1 MQCKKPRKKG
11 IKTKEKAG
19 ERMPYI
25 SPEIIVEAKKI
36 DLLTYLKN
44 YYPDELVKCSR
55 DTYCTKEHDSL
66 KISNGKWMWFSQG
79 IGGKNAIDY
88 LIKVQGMSFIEAV
101 EDVTRKCAIAPPVKS
116 LKPSKQDRPL
126 LLPQK
131 SNTSNVVISY
141 LSQRGIDYE
150 IVDHCLKNNLIME
163 SFPYHNVV
171 FIGYDNQQKAR
182 YASYRATND
191 SRIMGDCSGSK
202 KDFSF
207 RLLGSNK
214 FEIHLFESAIDL
226 LSYATLCKLKGGD
239 WKELTLIS
247 LAGVY
252 SPARDIG
259 NSKVPAALKNYLEDN
274 PQTKRIVLHLDNDIP
289 GRMASKA
296 LQLILPNNLE
306 VIDDPPSYGKDIND
320 FLCFKLNIKRNKE
333 RKYER

>member
-1 MQCKKPRKKG
+1 M
-11 IKTKEKAG
+11 KEKAG
-19 ERMPYI
+19 EYMPYI

-44 YYPDELVKCSR
+44 YYPDELVKCAR
-55 DTYCTKEHDSL
+55 DTYCTREHDSL

-101 EDVTRKCAIAPPVKS
+101 EHVTGKCAIAPPIRYS
-116 LKPSKQDRPL
+116 QSPKQDRPL
-126 LLPQK
+126 LLPQR
-131 SNTSNVVISY
+131 SNTNDVVINY
-141 LSQRGIDYE
+141 LAKRGIDYE
-150 IVDHCLKNNLIME
+150 IIDHCLKNNLIME
-163 SFPYHNVV
+163 SIPYHNVV

-182 YASYRATND
+182 YAAYRSTND

-202 KDFSF
+202 KDYSF

-214 FEIHLFESAIDL
+214 NEIHLFESAIDL
-226 LSYATLCKLKGGD
+226 LSYATLHKLRSDD

-259 NSKVPAALKNYLEDN
+259 NSKVPAALKKYLEDN

-296 LQLILPNNLE
+296 LQLVLPTHLE
-306 VIDDPPSYGKDIND
+306 VVDDPPSYGKDVND

>member
-1 MQCKKPRKKG
+1 
-11 IKTKEKAG
+11 
-19 ERMPYI
+19 
-25 SPEIIVEAKKI
+25 
-36 DLLTYLKN
+36 
-44 YYPDELVKCSR
+44 
-55 DTYCTKEHDSL
+55 
-66 KISNGKWMWFSQG
+66 MWFSQG

-101 EDVTRKCAIAPPVKS
+101 ENVTGKCATLPPIRYS
-116 LKPSKQDRPL
+116 QSSKQDRPL
-126 LLPQK
+126 LLPQR
-131 SNTSNVVISY
+131 SNTNDVVINY
-141 LSQRGIDYE
+141 LVKRGIDYE
-150 IVDHCLKNNLIME
+150 IIDYCLKNNLIME
-163 SFPYHNVV
+163 SLPYHNVV
-171 FIGYDNQQKAR
+171 FIGYDDQQKAR
-182 YASYRATND
+182 YAAYRATND

-202 KDFSF
+202 KDYSF

-214 FEIHLFESAIDL
+214 NEIHLFESAIDL
-226 LSYATLCKLKGGD
+226 LSYATLYKLRGSD

-274 PQTKRIVLHLDNDIP
+274 PQTKRITLHLDNDMP

-296 LQLILPNNLE
+296 LQLVLPTHLE
-306 VIDDPPSYGKDIND
+306 VVDDPPSYGKDVND

>member
-1 MQCKKPRKKG
+1 M
-11 IKTKEKAG
+11 KESAD
-19 ERMPYI
+19 ECMPYI
-25 SPEIIVEAKKI
+25 EPEIILEARKI

-44 YYPDELVKCSR
+44 YYPDELVKVSR

-79 IGGKNAIDY
+79 IGGKSAIDY

-101 EDVTRKCAIAPPVKS
+101 EHVTGKCAIAPPIRYS
-116 LKPSKQDRPL
+116 LSPKQDRPL
-126 LLPQK
+126 LLPQR
-131 SNTSNVVISY
+131 SNTNDVVINY
-141 LSQRGIDYE
+141 LAKRGIDYE
-150 IVDHCLKNNLIME
+150 IIDYCLKNNLIME
-163 SFPYHNVV
+163 SLPYHNVV
-171 FIGYDNQQKAR
+171 FIGYDDQQKAR
-182 YASYRATND
+182 YAAYRATND

-202 KDFSF
+202 KDYSF

-214 FEIHLFESAIDL
+214 NEIHLFESAIDL
-226 LSYATLCKLKGGD
+226 LSYATLYKLRGGD

-252 SPARDIG
+252 SPAKDIG

-274 PQTKRIVLHLDNDIP
+274 PQTKYITLHLDNDMP

-296 LQLILPNNLE
+296 LQLVLPTHLE
-306 VIDDPPSYGKDIND
+306 VVDDPPSYGKDVND
-320 FLCFKLNIKRNKE
+320 FLCFKLNIKRIKE

>member
-1 MQCKKPRKKG
+1 
-11 IKTKEKAG
+11 
-19 ERMPYI
+19 MPYI

-44 YYPDELVKCSR
+44 YYPDELVKVSR

-79 IGGKNAIDY
+79 IGGKSAIDY

-101 EDVTRKCAIAPPVKS
+101 EHVTGKCAIAPPIRYS
-116 LKPSKQDRPL
+116 QLPKQDRPL
-126 LLPQK
+126 LLPQR
-131 SNTSNVVISY
+131 SNTNDVVINY
-141 LSQRGIDYE
+141 LAKRGIDYD
-150 IVDHCLKNNLIME
+150 IIDHCLKNNLILE
-163 SFPYHNVV
+163 TLPYHNVV

-182 YASYRATND
+182 YAAYRATND

-202 KDFSF
+202 KDYSF
-207 RLLGSNK
+207 RLLGSHKN
-214 FEIHLFESAIDL
+214 EIHLFESAIDL
-226 LSYATLCKLKGGD
+226 LSYATLYKLSGDD

-259 NSKVPAALKNYLEDN
+259 NSKVPVALKNYLEDN

-296 LQLILPNNLE
+296 LQLVLPTHLE
-306 VIDDPPSYGKDIND
+306 VVDDPPSYGKDVND

>member
-1 MQCKKPRKKG
+1 M
-11 IKTKEKAG
+11 KESAD
-19 ERMPYI
+19 EYMPYI
-25 SPEIIVEAKKI
+25 SPEVILEAKKI

-55 DTYCTKEHDSL
+55 DTYCTREHDSL

-79 IGGKNAIDY
+79 IGGKSAIDY

-101 EDVTRKCAIAPPVKS
+101 EHVAGKCAIAPPIRYFQS
-116 LKPSKQDRPL
+116 PKQDRPL
-126 LLPQK
+126 LLPQG
-131 SNTSNVVISY
+131 SNTNDVVINY
-141 LSQRGIDYE
+141 LAKRGIDYE
-150 IVDHCLKNNLIME
+150 IIDHCLKNNLIME
-163 SFPYHNVV
+163 SLPYHNVV

-182 YASYRATND
+182 YAAYRATND

-202 KDFSF
+202 KDYSF

-214 FEIHLFESAIDL
+214 NEIHLFESAIDL
-226 LSYATLCKLKGGD
+226 LSYATLYKLSGND
-239 WKELTLIS
+239 WKKLTLIS

-252 SPARDIG
+252 SPAKDIS

-274 PQTKRIVLHLDNDIP
+274 PQTKYITLHLDNDMP

-296 LQLILPNNLE
+296 LQLVLPNHLE
-306 VIDDPPSYGKDIND
+306 VVDDPPSYGKDVND

-333 RKYER
+333 RKYES